1 MGEQHGVYLRNAAL
15 TLAAILPEIRTK
27 GLLDYEVFGDATALS
42 LQQITDGLQKNE
54 GFKYN
59 TEHKVG

>member
-27 GLLDYEVFGDATALS
+27 GGNNFA
-42 LQQITDGLQKNE
+42 QHFI
-54 GFKYN
+54 
-59 TEHKVG
+59 